1 MKIESFS
8 RQISSYIDFKSL
20 HKVVAEL
27 KDNSSS
33 SKEKTVLLLGS
44 EHLKKAEDWD
54 LYNLIR
60 DFLKEFRIPKESLE
74 LLVQLNENLSMDDE
88 EIKWLANYKFTGE
101 LRGNPKLQNHPH
113 NLSFTPLIAII
124 AESCILDILY
134 YPVNFLVNSV
144 EVLSKNWRQ
153 MQTLNARAFFEPGTP
168 SELLVYIEKRVASQ
182 YEHLERTDAGQ
193 KAGNSV
199 FNGYRYVCMT
209 SDLPIDSK
217 LVSITKQASNNQ
229 ATSTHS

>member
-1 MKIESFS
+1 MNIESFS
-8 RQISSYIDFKSL
+8 RQISSYIDYNSV

-27 KDNSSS
+27 KDNSPS

-54 LYNLIR
+54 LYNIMR
-60 DFLKEFRIPKESLE
+60 DYLKEFRIPKESLE
-74 LLVQLNENLSMDDE
+74 LLVRLNEDLSMDDE
-88 EIKWLANYKFTGE
+88 EIKWLVNYKFTGE
-101 LRGNPKLQNHPH
+101 LRGNPELQNQPQ

-134 YPVNFLVNSV
+134 YPLNFLVNSV
-144 EVLSKNWRQ
+144 EVLSENWRQ
-153 MQTLNARAFFEPGTP
+153 MQTVNARAFLEPGTP

-182 YEHLERTDAGQ
+182 YEHLEKIDAGQ
-193 KAGNSV
+193 NAGNSV

-209 SDLPIDSK
+209 SDLPIDTR
-217 LVSITKQASNNQ
+217 LISITQQVSNNQ
-229 ATSTHS
+229 ATSTLS